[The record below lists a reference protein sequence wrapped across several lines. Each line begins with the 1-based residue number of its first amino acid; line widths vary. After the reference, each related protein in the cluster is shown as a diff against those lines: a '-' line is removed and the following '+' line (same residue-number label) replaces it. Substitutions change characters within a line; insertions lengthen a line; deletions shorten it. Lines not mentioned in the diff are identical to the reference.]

1 MSAFGNLSAIRKVKH
16 TVGAS
21 SINMHFGDQVAG
33 SGERV
38 SGQGGPLIGPLNSHH
53 KTKARSFK
61 LSQLAAGSLSQL
73 LLGALVSC
81 CWERE
86 DRGVGGGYDTG
97 VGEGSVTRR
106 KRPWS
111 IFLTSITRVIRKSES
126 ASEIAP
132 TSRAASK
139 WYSSSNPELSAMR
152 RKRANSA
159 SLACRLP
166 STMLAGI
173 ERAARFI

>member
-1 MSAFGNLSAIRKVKH
+1 MSTTKQKHGALSL
-16 TVGAS
+16 VG
-21 SINMHFGDQVAG
+21 
-33 SGERV
+33 
-38 SGQGGPLIGPLNSHH
+38 
-53 KTKARSFK
+53 
-61 LSQLAAGSLSQL
+61 L
-73 LLGALVSC
+73 LLGADPL
-81 CWERE
+81 
-86 DRGVGGGYDTG
+86 RGSVEKRARGRVYDTG

-111 IFLTSITRVIRKSES
+111 NFLTSITRVIRESES

-159 SLACRLP
+159 SL
-166 STMLAGI
+166 
-173 ERAARFI
+173 